1 MKTPVLKYVTQ
12 SLFLSIFV
20 SFFLKEVSKLAEQR
34 VTKLLSFQDVPLFV
48 CFALWWIS
56 DKCYVIYAHNI
67 VLKCSYKH
75 VLSLLC
81 KRANVPD
88 VYMKCIM
95 CRQNPLFFKRCGLFL
110 WTPIKKVNWTSMLNI
125 FCNVLCHIYAFQKHT
140 GTILHSLWTHD
151 SWHVCTWGGAACSLW
166 WGC

>member
-1 MKTPVLKYVTQ
+1 MFSCLNENTSPEICNSIFI
-12 SLFLSIFV
+12 SLYICFFLS
-20 SFFLKEVSKLAEQR
+20 KEVSKLAEQR

-56 DKCYVIYAHNI
+56 DKYYVIYVHNI

-88 VYMKCIM
+88 VQRCIYEM
-95 CRQNPLFFKRCGLFL
+95 H
-110 WTPIKKVNWTSMLNI
+110 
-125 FCNVLCHIYAFQKHT
+125 NV
-140 GTILHSLWTHD
+140 
-151 SWHVCTWGGAACSLW
+151 
-166 WGC
+166 